1 MTNGHR
7 NVADDMLDFYT
18 LLLLPPTMRTFAQE
32 PKATQQARSAK
43 PRIHGRAHFGEHPEV
58 NPILHWQR
66 TIGNQMVQR
75 ILQTETEALEV
86 GPTDTA
92 SPGFAHAFS
101 AIPLHPAKSRNI
113 QAKLMVSSR
122 GDIYER
128 EADDVSERVIR
139 MPEPQPQRACPCSGG
154 CPQRRRQQRTHG
166 GVRLQARH
174 TRSDDWGQTVVP
186 AIVREVLRS
195 SGQPLDPAIRHFME
209 PRFGYDFSNVRVH
222 PERKAAES
230 SDSVRAKAYTV
241 GQNIVFGHGQYAPQT
256 AEGQRLLAHE
266 LTHVIQQGSAGP
278 QVDPL
283 RHMPVGAP
291 GSVDEHCADAVDAGK
306 ESRRSGLPTTRT
318 AVKPGVIG
326 LMLQRQVDDP
336 RELRTETI
344 NTPHQFRISQW
355 LDEPLCTS
363 ELYWVD
369 FEVDAKGVMT
379 ASVRTVLSDHT
390 YRSGLL
396 RFGDSFRDALQHFQA
411 NGIEVNAF
419 EGDWSYMNENEIS
432 DNLRVFR
439 EEMGR
444 GGTREGAA
452 LKTPTAKVAT
462 RSGFELTNVENVP
475 ESQPHLAEKG
485 VRRWRV
491 KAIFRRSPIPK
502 KGHGSP
508 IRGIKAKSFAPVK
521 PPAETVSGEFTSGG
535 RVVGA
540 KGGSQLEAESFA
552 PVKPPARAVSGEI
565 AESTVPPAPKGG
577 SPLGGSTLIRGANA
591 VAGVLGP
598 VSMAAEYYNT
608 GSIDFGG
615 IAEQTI
621 DVHGETHTEVSTLR
635 ISDKGFEEVT
645 STLIS
650 EPLPR
655 DIKTLTPAEAER
667 TLKEGE
673 YFIRKSP
680 FSTMPP
686 SYKEF
691 WEHPDELWRMI
702 NHRAEPTGCKG
713 YRGDFRCPPI
723 EALPIQA

>member
-1 MTNGHR
+1 
-7 NVADDMLDFYT
+7 
-18 LLLLPPTMRTFAQE
+18 
-32 PKATQQARSAK
+32 
-43 PRIHGRAHFGEHPEV
+43 
-58 NPILHWQR
+58 
-66 TIGNQMVQR
+66 
-75 ILQTETEALEV
+75 
-86 GPTDTA
+86 
-92 SPGFAHAFS
+92 
-101 AIPLHPAKSRNI
+101 
-113 QAKLMVSSR
+113 
-122 GDIYER
+122 
-128 EADDVSERVIR
+128 
-139 MPEPQPQRACPCSGG
+139 
-154 CPQRRRQQRTHG
+154 
-166 GVRLQARH
+166 
-174 TRSDDWGQTVVP
+174 
-186 AIVREVLRS
+186 
-195 SGQPLDPAIRHFME
+195 
-209 PRFGYDFSNVRVH
+209 
-222 PERKAAES
+222 
-230 SDSVRAKAYTV
+230 
-241 GQNIVFGHGQYAPQT
+241 
-256 AEGQRLLAHE
+256 
-266 LTHVIQQGSAGP
+266 
-278 QVDPL
+278 
-283 RHMPVGAP
+283 MPVGAP

-355 LDEPLCTS
+355 LDEPLCTT
-363 ELYWVD
+363 ELYWVN

-379 ASVRTVLSDHT
+379 ASVRTVLPDHT

-419 EGDWSYMNENEIS
+419 EGDWSYMNEDEIS

-508 IRGIKAKSFAPVK
+508 IGSIKAKSFAPV
-521 PPAETVSGEFTSGG
+521 T
-535 RVVGA
+535 
-540 KGGSQLEAESFA
+540 
-552 PVKPPARAVSGEI
+552 PPARAVSGEI

-591 VAGVLGP
+591 VAGALGP
-598 VSMAAEYYNT
+598 VSMAAESYNM

-635 ISDKGFEEVT
+635 ISDKGFEEAT

-686 SYKEF
+686 
-691 WEHPDELWRMI
+691 LI
-702 NHRAEPTGCKG
+702 
-713 YRGDFRCPPI
+713 
-723 EALPIQA
+723 